1 MYSGTTLTT
10 ASGRVMGAHQKIDRI
25 ARKHLRRLGVSHPA
39 FPSSR
44 DILKFEGKNGPDGI
58 KRKSPAVN
66 EPWHYFNPFDDDDNT
81 LIGLIEQHYKLLVIA
96 LRDNEKERASFEASW
111 LAHALVDGLTPAH
124 HYPYEEKLTELR
136 GGESIE
142 TRTSIKEKL
151 VMPGDTKR
159 EQVKNNWKMWGPKGL
174 MTTHGLFELGI
185 AAIIAPLS
193 FGESVPS
200 DQDITRMKEQGI
212 GEYFK
217 LRAREIAVLDMYQ
230 RFYKKGW
237 TAKLSLDVHQRL
249 IPEIIKTV
257 SLAWYCALEES
268 KKKK

>member
-10 ASGRVMGAHQKIDRI
+10 KSGRVMGTHQKIDRI
-25 ARKHLRRLGVSHPA
+25 ARKHLRRLEIKRDA
-39 FPSSR
+39 FPATKN
-44 DILKFEGKNGPDGI
+44 ILKFEGKNGPDGI

-66 EPWHYFNPFDDDDNT
+66 EPWHYFNPFDDDDTT
-81 LIGLIEQHYKLLVIA
+81 LLQLIEEHYALLTKA
-96 LRDNEKERASFEASW
+96 LAGKEQERASFEAAW

-151 VMPGDTKR
+151 VMPGENRR

-174 MTTHGLFELGI
+174 LSTHGMFEFGI
-185 AAIIAPLS
+185 AAITAPLAFS
-193 FGESVPS
+193 ESVPHKS
-200 DQDITRMKEQGI
+200 DIVRMQELGI

-217 LRAREIAVLDMYQ
+217 QTAREIAVLDMYK
-230 RFYKKGW
+230 RFYEKGW
-237 TAKLSLDVHQRL
+237 TTKLSIDARQKLL
-249 IPEIIKTV
+249 PSIIKTV
-257 SLAWYCALEES
+257 TLAWYCALQDS
-268 KKKK
+268 KQKS